1 MAVAL
6 WTLAGFAPGVLGFLL
21 FSQFGPV
28 VAVAFWVLASRMSR
42 EPQVNGILGWLLPLL
57 LIPVMHRYHP
67 ALTFLVAQTLPRA
80 ASAGLAWIA
89 RPAANAKL
97 PNVTSAGAILAIIIG
112 VIPALLTG
120 VNGLILIVAA
130 ALVVRIVQAFSY
142 RQYEGI
148 TASSLGWTRQ
158 LVEFAV
164 LAISPPES
172 FL

>member
-1 MAVAL
+1 MVVAL

-21 FSQFGPV
+21 FRQLGPII
-28 VAVAFWVLASRMSR
+28 AVAFWVLASRMVR
-42 EPQVNGILGWLLPLL
+42 EPQVKGIIGWLLPLL

-80 ASAGLAWIA
+80 AAAALAWIA

-97 PNVTSAGAILAIIIG
+97 PNVTSVGAVLAILVG
-112 VIPALLTG
+112 LVPALLTG
-120 VNGLILIVAA
+120 VNGLFLIVAA
-130 ALVVRIVQAFSY
+130 LLIIRIVQAFSY

-148 TASSLGWTRQ
+148 TASSMGWTRQ
-158 LVEFAV
+158 LLEIAV